1 MKKIALSLCALLALA
16 ACQDKTESVVSPQ
29 PPAPGTEGSLV
40 AAGFARMVLQGRE
53 DSVNA
58 LVVQCDSTSRSQ
70 GARVKVGGKELP
82 TKDGKFLL
90 PIPELDDFCGAQIV
104 FTITTTKGTFT
115 DTLRIKGHA
124 CDDTTSHHVP
134 VPPVDSSIVFD
145 FQDTGRTIHDRS
157 KTHAA
162 STANAVWSRDAAGT
176 FFLEASATSDANFGA
191 LIPDGAKEG
200 SVEIH
205 FRPSETFSSIPA
217 RTIFGD
223 DGARIHIGWVDG
235 QLFFQKNHD
244 NIHRFVSSDT
254 GKLRD
259 GNWHRILATWGPQGM
274 TLSLDD
280 TLVAW
285 SNDVSAYHAGP
296 EYSPFGN
303 DLKLGAK
310 TWCCMEPMRISSG
323 LTGSGSYRFLKIGFR
338 QPRIWSDGLPRAC
351 EERSHTKVPSCGLT
365 SPAYVEFPIW

>member
-1 MKKIALSLCALLALA
+1 MKKIALSLGAFLALG
-16 ACQDKTESVVSPQ
+16 ACQNKTESVVSPQ
-29 PPAPGTEGSLV
+29 PPAPGTEGELV
-40 AAGFARMVLQGRE
+40 SAGFARMVLQGRE

-58 LVVQCDSTSRSQ
+58 LVVQCDSTTRSQ

-82 TKDGKFLL
+82 SKDGKFLL

-104 FTITTTKGTFT
+104 FTVTTTKGTFT

-124 CDDTTSHHVP
+124 CDDTTSRHVP
-134 VPPVDSSIVFD
+134 VHPVDSSIVFD
-145 FQDTGRTIHDRS
+145 FQDTGRIIHDRS
-157 KTHAA
+157 KAHAA
-162 STANAVWSRDAAGT
+162 STTNAVWSRDEKGIFA
-176 FFLEASATSDANFGA
+176 LEASATSGANFGT

-223 DGARIHIGWVDG
+223 DGARIHIGWADG

-259 GNWHRILATWGPQGM
+259 GNWHRIRATWGPQGM

-303 DLKLGAK
+303 DLKIGAK
-310 TWCCMEPMRISSG
+310 TWCCMEPQRITRD
-323 LTGSGSYRFLKIGFR
+323 LAASGSYRFLKVGFR
-338 QPRIWSDGLPRAC
+338 QPRIRPDGDPRAC
-351 EERSHTKVPSCGLT
+351 EERSHTRIPSCGLT
-365 SPAYVEFPIW
+365 TPSYVEFPIW